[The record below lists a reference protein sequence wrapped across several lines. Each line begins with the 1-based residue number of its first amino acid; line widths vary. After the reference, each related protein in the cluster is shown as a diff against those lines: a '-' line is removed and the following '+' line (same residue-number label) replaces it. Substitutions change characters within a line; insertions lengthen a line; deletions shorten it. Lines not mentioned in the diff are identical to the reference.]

1 MLRPRGAV
9 TVLARA
15 EAPRLASGKPDYAA
29 IAAMTQDAAGEG
41 RAPGPSAETGSADV
55 VALYRE
61 PLDAPGATGA
71 GSLVDLGGDSLSYVE
86 VSLRLEQRL
95 GRCPRTG
102 TCARPRSLALAG
114 QAAGDGAL
122 SALQGLHTWRFWRGW
137 RQVETGIV
145 LRAVAVL
152 LILANHTHLA
162 DVPGG
167 AHTLLLA
174 AGWNFARFQL
184 TPRERTSRVRGIL
197 RSAARV
203 FVPSAIWI
211 GGLALVSDGYSWRN
225 PLMLQQVLG
234 DHAQWSDQ
242 WHFWFIEVL
251 LYFLVALAG
260 LSPSRR
266 STAPS
271 AAGPSGSP
279 WACSLGL
286 LSRYAIVVPDAGPYR
301 GATAYVLV
309 WLFALGWAAQKAT
322 ATWQRLLVSALVVA
336 TVPGFWADMPAR
348 EATII
353 GGALLL
359 LWVPGIRLPRR
370 PGLAAG
376 TVASAS
382 LYIYLTHFMI
392 YPT

>member
-1 MLRPRGAV
+1 MAV
-9 TVLARA
+9 R
-15 EAPRLASGKPDYAA
+15 
-29 IAAMTQDAAGEG
+29 
-41 RAPGPSAETGSADV
+41 
-55 VALYRE
+55 
-61 PLDAPGATGA
+61 
-71 GSLVDLGGDSLSYVE
+71 
-86 VSLRLEQRL
+86 
-95 GRCPRTG
+95 
-102 TCARPRSLALAG
+102 
-114 QAAGDGAL
+114 
-122 SALQGLHTWRFWRGW
+122 RGW

-152 LILANHTHLA
+152 LILANHTHSA
-162 DVPGG
+162 DARRGPH
-167 AHTLLLA
+167 AA
-174 AGWNFARFQL
+174 AGRRVELRPLPL

-260 LSPSRR
+260 LLAIPAVDRAERR
-266 STAPS
+266 WPFGVAV
-271 AAGPSGSP
+271 GLVG
-279 WACSLGL
+279 LGL

-359 LWVPGIRLPRR
+359 LWVPGIRLPR
-370 PGLAAG
+370 G
-376 TVASAS
+376 SAWPPARWRARRCTS
-382 LYIYLTHFMI
+382 T
-392 YPT
+392 